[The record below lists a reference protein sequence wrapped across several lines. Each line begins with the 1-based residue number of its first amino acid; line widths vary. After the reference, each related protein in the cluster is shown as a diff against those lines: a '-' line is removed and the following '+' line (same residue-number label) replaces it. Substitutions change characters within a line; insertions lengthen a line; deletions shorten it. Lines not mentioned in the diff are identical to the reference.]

1 MKRRTDNFDR
11 EKKIHRV
18 VKGTNKVGKHR
29 NSLYNMLSEEDD
41 DFDSEVVEYD
51 LKEIEKENTH

>member
-1 MKRRTDNFDR
+1 MKRRNDFYDR
-11 EKKIHRV
+11 EKKIHKV

-41 DFDSEVVEYD
+41 DFDDVTPEYD
-51 LKEIEKENTH
+51 LKEAPKENTH